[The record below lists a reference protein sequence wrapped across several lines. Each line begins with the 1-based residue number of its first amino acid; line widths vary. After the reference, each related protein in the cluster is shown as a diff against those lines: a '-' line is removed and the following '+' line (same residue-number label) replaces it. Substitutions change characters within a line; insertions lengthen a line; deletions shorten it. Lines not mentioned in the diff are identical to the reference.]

1 VEETSKMNK
10 ASTLL
15 FTHRLLCTVL
25 LCGEFVSVLLYIPVS
40 LSKHV
45 GLLYTYAVV
54 ECRYAMGIIMVKYL
68 ALHYITALHE

>member
-15 FTHRLLCTVL
+15 IDHCV

-54 ECRYAMGIIMVKYL
+54 EYRYTMGIIMVKYL

>member
-1 VEETSKMNK
+1 MEETSKMNK

-15 FTHRLLCTVL
+15 IDHCV

-54 ECRYAMGIIMVKYL
+54 EYRYTMGIIMVKYL